1 MAGFRVVARSH
12 VGVIRSGNEDAGLA
26 STRVL
31 AVADGM
37 GGHAAG
43 EVASSAV
50 IQTVKNSLQD
60 LPSQSDEIEKWIVE
74 NVNEAHS
81 RVGDLIVEDPNRRGM
96 GTTLSVLIACD
107 DSVVFGHIGDSRI
120 YRLRGRAL
128 KQITRDHT
136 YVQTLVDSGEISIQ
150 EASVHPRRNLLMRAI
165 DGVHDVS
172 MDIKTLEVEVGDRFL
187 VCSDG
192 LTGVMSN
199 ENIAEVL
206 SQSDL
211 TYAVSTLIDL
221 ALAAGA
227 PDNVTIVVGE
237 YLLNAPPVENFLV
250 GSANSDVIHSAP
262 HPDKPKRRI
271 WPWVLGV
278 SVVLITGFS
287 LFSLW
292 LTSQWYIGTN
302 DSFVVVFQGINQ
314 SIGTIELSQEVFRT
328 DIPISILNEM
338 DFENV
343 KQGISQPDLKSAQ
356 DTIQE
361 ILSRSPICLFDP
373 ARCSS

>member
-12 VGVIRSGNEDAGLA
+12 VGVIRNGNEDAGMA
-26 STRVL
+26 SNRVL

-50 IQTVKNSLQD
+50 IQSLNNSLHN
-60 LPSQSDEIEKWIVE
+60 LPSDSTEIERWIIE

-81 RVGDLIVEDPNRRGM
+81 QVGDLIVEDPNRRGM

-120 YRLRGRAL
+120 YRLRNQIL
-128 KQITRDHT
+128 EQITRDHT
-136 YVQTLVDSGEISIQ
+136 YVQTLVDSGEISIE
-150 EASVHPRRNLLMRAI
+150 EAAIHPRRNLLMRAI
-165 DGVHDVS
+165 DGIHDVS
-172 MDIKTLEVEVGDRFL
+172 MDIKTLPAQPGDRFL

-192 LTGVMSN
+192 LTGVLGN
-199 ENIAEVL
+199 EKIAEML

-221 ALAAGA
+221 TLAGGA

-237 YLLNAPPVENFLV
+237 YLTEAPAIENFLV
-250 GSANSDVIHSAP
+250 GSADSDLIDQEIQSE
-262 HPDKPKRRI
+262 KKSRKL
-271 WPWVLGV
+271 WPWLLGLFV
-278 SVVLITGFS
+278 FATASVAG
-287 LFSLW
+287 FSLW
-292 LTSQWYIGTN
+292 LTNQWYIGTN
-302 DSFVVVFQGINQ
+302 DSLVVVYQGINQ
-314 SIGTIELSQEVFRT
+314 TIGTIELSQEVFRT
-328 DIPISILNEM
+328 NIPIIILNEM
-338 DFENV
+338 DLVNV
-343 KQGISQPDLKSAQ
+343 KQGITQPDLKTAQ
-356 DTIQE
+356 DTVQE
-361 ILSRSPICLFDP
+361 ILARSPICILDP

>member
-43 EVASSAV
+43 EVASSEV
-50 IQTVKNSLQD
+50 IRTLKNSLQD
-60 LPSQSDEIEKWIVE
+60 LPAQSDEIEKWIVE

-81 RVGDLIVEDPNRRGM
+81 HVGDLIVEDPNRRGM

-120 YRLRGRAL
+120 YRLRNRIL
-128 KQITRDHT
+128 EQITSDHT

-165 DGVHDVS
+165 DGIHDVS
-172 MDIKTLEVEVGDRFL
+172 MDIKTLEVEAGDRFL

-192 LTGVMSN
+192 LTGVLSN
-199 ENIAEVL
+199 EKIAEIL

-221 ALAAGA
+221 SLAAGA

-237 YLLNAPPVENFLV
+237 YLTDAPEIENFLV
-250 GSANSDVIHSAP
+250 GSANSDVIHSAA
-262 HPDKPKRRI
+262 KPEMKKRTV
-271 WPWVLGV
+271 WPWVLGIC
-278 SVVLITGFS
+278 VLLIAAVAV
-287 LFSLW
+287 FSLW
-292 LTSQWYIGTN
+292 LTSQWYIGTK
-302 DSFVVVFQGINQ
+302 DSVVVVYQGINQ
-314 SIGTIELSQEVFRT
+314 TIGTIELSQEVFRT
-328 DIPISILNEM
+328 DIPLNILNEM
-338 DFENV
+338 DLENV
-343 KQGISQPDLKSAQ
+343 KQGINQPDLKTAQ

-361 ILSRSPICLFDP
+361 ILARSPICVFDP